1 VTVALYDDVVG
12 QERAVAQLRA
22 AAAAPVHAYLLVGP
36 AGSGKRAAALSFA
49 AALLCSREG
58 GSCGDCRDCRLALAE
73 AHPDLTIVERV
84 GASISKEQI
93 DDIIRTAS
101 LTPVEARRK
110 VIVPVDFHLVA
121 DRAPR
126 LLKTIEEPPGD
137 CVFVIL
143 AEDVPSDFVT
153 IASRCVRIDFGPVPT
168 AAVVERLVADGVDPS
183 VAASVAEAAGGSI
196 DRARLLANDPGFAER
211 RAAWAAVPRHLDGS
225 GAAVAIAVDDLLARI
240 ELVAEPLRAMQSA
253 ELAEFDEAAER
264 YGDKRAATARRTKLE
279 QRHNREVRRL
289 RMDELRFGLAVL
301 EGAYRDALR
310 DGASARACVAAI
322 TAIDTAA
329 RELLRNP
336 SESLFLQALFLRL
349 TSCDADLAAT
359 A

>member
-1 VTVALYDDVVG
+1 MALYDDVVG

-36 AGSGKRAAALSFA
+36 AGSGKRAAARSFA
-49 AALLCSREG
+49 ASLLCESA
-58 GSCGDCRDCRLALAE
+58 CGDCRNCRLALSE
-73 AHPDLTIVERV
+73 AHPDVTIVERV

-93 DDIIRTAS
+93 DEIIRTAS

-110 VIVPVDFHLVA
+110 VIVPIDFHLVA
-121 DRAPR
+121 ERAPR

-153 IASRCVRIDFGPVPT
+153 IASRCVRIDFRPVPT
-168 AAVVERLVADGVDPS
+168 AAIVDRLVADGVDAAVATS
-183 VAASVAEAAGGSI
+183 VADAAGGSL
-196 DRARLLANDPGFAER
+196 DRARLLAGDPGFADR
-211 RAAWAAVPRHLDGS
+211 RSAWAAVPSRLDGS
-225 GAAVAIAVDDLLARI
+225 GAAVSLVVDDLLARI
-240 ELVAEPLRAMQSA
+240 DAVGEPLRVVQAA
-253 ELAEFDEAAER
+253 ELESFDEAAER
-264 YGDKRAATARRTKLE
+264 YGDKRGAAGRRSKIE
-279 QRHNREVRRL
+279 ERHRRELRRL

-310 DGASARACVAAI
+310 AGAAPARACVAAI
-322 TAIDTAA
+322 SAIDAAA

-336 SESLFLQALFLRL
+336 TESLVLQALFLEL
-349 TSCDADLAAT
+349 TACDAGLAA
-359 A
+359 AS